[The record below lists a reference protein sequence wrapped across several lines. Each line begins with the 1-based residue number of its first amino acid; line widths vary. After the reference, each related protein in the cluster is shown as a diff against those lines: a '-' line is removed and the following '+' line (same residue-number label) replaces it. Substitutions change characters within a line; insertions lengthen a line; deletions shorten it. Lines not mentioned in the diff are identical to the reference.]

1 MLRAND
7 NGNVYGF
14 IGEGGHLDFHNIPE
28 NFGEVVLKVSCDNG
42 FEKRGLTFGT
52 TSVQFVF
59 TKEDIDQIGVGEHP
73 YRLILIDEDG
83 NRSTLIPDSSTSTRP
98 TFNIEE

>member
-42 FEKRGLTFGT
+42 FENWICLEFFCN
-52 TSVQFVF
+52 TSPIYFS
-59 TKEDIDQIGVGEHP
+59 E
-73 YRLILIDEDG
+73 G
-83 NRSTLIPDSSTSTRP
+83 NCY
-98 TFNIEE
+98 

>member
-1 MLRAND
+1 MFSN
-7 NGNVYGF
+7 
-14 IGEGGHLDFHNIPE
+14 
-28 NFGEVVLKVSCDNG
+28 
-42 FEKRGLTFGT
+42 
-52 TSVQFVF
+52 FVF

-83 NRSTLIPDSSTSTRP
+83 NRSTLIPDSSTSARP